1 MTRSERLRP
10 VLSVAEEQD
19 RTAARALAQCRRR
32 LQQQE
37 ARLAELEQYQADY
50 AQRFRQGAGDGLGA
64 ARLSDYRAFLERLG
78 EALRQQQA
86 LIESIRAE
94 CAGLERRWAAARAR
108 LDALGR
114 VSARY
119 HRQELM
125 VRARREQAE
134 TDERAA
140 RGMTGRRHS

>member
-1 MTRSERLRP
+1 MTRSERLQP

-19 RTAARALAQCRRR
+19 RAAALALARCRQR

-37 ARLAELEQYQADY
+37 ARLAELQQYQADY
-50 AQRFRQGAGDGLGA
+50 ARRFRQGAGDGLGA
-64 ARLSDYRAFLERLG
+64 ARLSDYRAFLDRLG

-94 CAGLERRWAAARAR
+94 CAGLERRWMAARMR
-108 LDALGR
+108 LDALGK

-119 HRQELM
+119 HRQELLE
-125 VRARREQAE
+125 RERREQAE
-134 TDERAA
+134 TDERSGY
-140 RGMTGRRHS
+140 RGLQRGHH